1 MSDINWN
8 PQKPP
13 LRRMGK
19 WFYNASSASGQDPTL
34 SATNSAYYSDAR
46 SFRFSRYGSK
56 ADLAE
61 SGSPRHDKEGWY
73 NKTKKRI
80 GSISPFSSLSRK
92 RDHSF
97 ISEDD
102 LQDGYDSRSDG
113 YRSDSPHSS
122 APGEEIA
129 INLEEDYG
137 SLPASSI
144 ESHIPHELHN
154 IAEDADG
161 EQREE
166 ASIHSSSR
174 TMDLSLHHPTPIRP
188 QIFPGHVEDAWDEKH
203 AEYGHIDN
211 SQSQAGGH
219 VASSRPD
226 HDGEVHQDVEREVT
240 REGGVDRRSIP
251 HSSRRS
257 LGTTSTTS
265 SRQQI
270 RSLFTNPASTVRSLV
285 ATAKGKLFHARASKS
300 PYLMRKQGTR
310 DLSDIYIRSSTGSA
324 TDMDEA
330 PEVHPLR
337 SHPFQEES
345 RGLDVMSHWESVGAD
360 LGSHAVVRSEGGLH
374 DTAADHHGSQSQ
386 GFSDLEIGVARS
398 VGIRLDEDSAT
409 DSNATPLD
417 VFSPDSTPA
426 SSNTSLQ
433 DSREDLSIS
442 SNHGDLR
449 ERRRDGIVF
458 LDRSTM
464 SSMLNDVLSGYPSS
478 TSFFYSTDHSPI
490 GLHKIS
496 QKDQRLSSVSHISK
510 MRDNTPRLEVDY
522 GPSWLMPDDS
532 GRTVHEVL
540 LEEQAKRDAR
550 LEDVRGKFEEQS
562 RYLRDLMSDEGQID
576 VGDASYLSQYL
587 L

>member
-34 SATNSAYYSDAR
+34 SATDSAYYSDAR
-46 SFRFSRYGSK
+46 SFRSSRYGSK

-73 NKTKKRI
+73 NKTKKRM
-80 GSISPFSSLSRK
+80 GSILPFASK

-113 YRSDSPHSS
+113 YRSDSSYSPYSS

-129 INLEEDYG
+129 MNLEENDG
-137 SLPASSI
+137 SLPPSPI
-144 ESHIPHELHN
+144 VPHIPHELHN

-166 ASIHSSSR
+166 SSFHSSTR

-188 QIFPGHVEDAWDEKH
+188 QIFPDHVEDAWDEKH

-219 VASSRPD
+219 VSSSRPD

-240 REGGVDRRSIP
+240 REGSVDCRSIP

-257 LGTTSTTS
+257 LGTTSATS
-265 SRQQI
+265 SRQKI
-270 RSLFTNPASTVRSLV
+270 RYLFTNPASTVRSLV
-285 ATAKGKLFHARASKS
+285 ATAKGKLFRARANKS

-310 DLSDIYIRSSTGSA
+310 DLSDIYIRSSTGLA

-337 SHPFQEES
+337 SCPIQEER

-360 LGSHAVVRSEGGLH
+360 LDYQAVVRSEGGLH
-374 DTAADHHGSQSQ
+374 DRAANHHGSQSQ
-386 GFSDLEIGVARS
+386 ALSDLEIGVARS
-398 VGIRLDEDSAT
+398 VGRRLDEDSVT
-409 DSNATPLD
+409 DSNAAPLD
-417 VFSPDSTPA
+417 VFSSDGTPA
-426 SSNTSLQ
+426 SSDTSLQ
-433 DSREDLSIS
+433 DSRDDLSIS

-449 ERRRDGIVF
+449 ERRRDGVVF

-464 SSMLNDVLSGYPSS
+464 PSTLNDVLSGYPWS
-478 TSFFYSTDHSPI
+478 TSFSYSTDHSPI
-490 GLHKIS
+490 SLHKIS
-496 QKDQRLSSVSHISK
+496 QKDKRLSSVSHISK

-550 LEDVRGKFEEQS
+550 LEDVREKFEEQS
-562 RYLRDLMSDEGQID
+562 KYLRDLMSDEGQID
-576 VGDASYLSQYL
+576 VGDASYLSQHL